1 MTLTKTRLGLERWI
15 SEGAPAF
22 WVLGIS
28 MLLSAGF
35 LRLLSVLFTYL
46 EWRIA
51 ALVTSW
57 MVGALVVSFVA
68 CGLWF
73 VFDALTAA
81 RPTPWRKSRS
91 R

>member
-28 MLLSAGF
+28 MLLSAGV
-35 LRLLSVLFTYL
+35 LRLLSALFVYL

-51 ALVTSW
+51 AQIAFW
-57 MVGALVVSFVA
+57 MVGALVVCFVA

-81 RPTPWRKSRS
+81 RPTPWRRK
-91 R
+91 